1 LEYRVVCRQRDV
13 TTAGLARPA
22 TRWFEVDAIKT
33 TLAGFGKIPP
43 RRQRDRRMKRRITEL
58 VSSMSAVLLL
68 GFPYAVSAQ
77 HPVNSIAGV
86 TLFPEGSLISARL
99 VSRQLQRAD
108 GTKDVDLYLMPT
120 NLNYGLNRDLT
131 LGITLP
137 YIRKELSTPAFSTT
151 VEGLGDIIL
160 VAKHRYFLKNY
171 EGGTTQFA
179 VVGGVKL
186 ATGDTDANAPGGGP
200 LPMSDQLGSG
210 STDFLLGWS
219 GSWFSKYSRSF
230 HISALYKK
238 NTEGDRNFQF
248 GDFVNYNLSANW
260 LVYHQPYPRPELYL
274 GVELNGEYTRHNELN
289 GAKLADSGGHRLF
302 VSPTFHWFL
311 SRNWNL
317 EGSVQ
322 FPILEELNGI
332 QPEENDPRLLLGVR
346 FQFR

>member
-1 LEYRVVCRQRDV
+1 MD
-13 TTAGLARPA
+13 T
-22 TRWFEVDAIKT
+22 IKIA
-33 TLAGFGKIPP
+33 LNCLDKIRLRRLR
-43 RRQRDRRMKRRITEL
+43 RRQVTRYLTNL
-58 VSSMSAVLLL
+58 VSSMSAALLL
-68 GFPYAVSAQ
+68 GFPHAVSAQ

-99 VSRQLQRAD
+99 VSRHLQRAD
-108 GTKDVDLYLMPT
+108 GTKDVDVYLMPT

-131 LGITLP
+131 LGVTLP

-160 VAKHRYFLKNY
+160 VAKHRYYLKNY

-186 ATGDTDANAPGGGP
+186 ATGDTDANAPGGGL
-200 LPMSDQLGSG
+200 LPMPDQLGSG

-274 GVELNGEYTRHNELN
+274 GVELNGEYTRRNELN